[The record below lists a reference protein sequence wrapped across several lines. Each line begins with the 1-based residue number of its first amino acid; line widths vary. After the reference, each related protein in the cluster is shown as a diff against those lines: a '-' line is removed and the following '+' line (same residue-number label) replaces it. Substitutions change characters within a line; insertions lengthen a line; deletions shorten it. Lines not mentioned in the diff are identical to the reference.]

1 MQFNGDAQYQ
11 CSPEAFVEISTT
23 PGFVTE
29 RIGPLLKDPIIENPQ
44 QRTVSA
50 WGCVNPE
57 VVPAKV
63 RSLVANKARV
73 EYDEVWVQEAPGEF
87 RAKCTLAVKGLPVSA
102 EFTQTVTAVSGDVNQ
117 CHWHVDGD
125 YHVLIPLIGRS
136 VENTVSERLS
146 QAFERDRRIVN
157 NWLIAHA
164 GEYPI
169 AQ

>member
-1 MQFNGDAQYQ
+1 M
-11 CSPEAFVEISTT
+11 
-23 PGFVTE
+23 
-29 RIGPLLKDPIIENPQ
+29 
-44 QRTVSA
+44 
-50 WGCVNPE
+50 
-57 VVPAKV
+57 VPAKV

-117 CHWHVDGD
+117 CQWHVDGD

-136 VENTVSERLS
+136 VENTVSERLA

>member
-1 MQFNGDAQYQ
+1 MQFNGDAHYQ

-23 PGFVTE
+23 PGFVAE
-29 RIGPLLKDPIIENPQ
+29 RIGPLLKDPVIENPQ
-44 QRTVSA
+44 QSAVSA
-50 WGCVNPE
+50 WGLINPE

-73 EYDEVWVQEAPGEF
+73 EYDEVWTQVAPGEF

-102 EFTQTVTAVSGDVNQ
+102 EFNQTVTAVSGDLNQ
-117 CHWHVDGD
+117 CQWHVDGD

-136 VENTVSERLS
+136 AENTIFEHLE

-157 NWLIAHA
+157 NWLIGHA